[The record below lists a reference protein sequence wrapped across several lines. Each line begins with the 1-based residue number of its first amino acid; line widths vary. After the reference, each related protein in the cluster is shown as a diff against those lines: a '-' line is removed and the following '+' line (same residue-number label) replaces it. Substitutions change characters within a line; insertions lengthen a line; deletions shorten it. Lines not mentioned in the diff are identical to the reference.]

1 MGADHLT
8 FKLFSTTITPDS
20 SGIWISTV
28 ITFIAVP
35 ECIAVDVE
43 GVVSEE
49 EQAEPR
55 LERVDGNDQQNSDDP
70 TLFGWILVVYQV
82 LVNLKIK
89 LFISNDLV

>member
-1 MGADHLT
+1 MVWLSGMGADHLT
-8 FKLFSTTITPDS
+8 FKLFSTAITVTDS
-20 SGIWISTV
+20 SSIRIPAV

-55 LERVDGNDQQNSDDP
+55 LERVDGNNQQNSDDP
-70 TLFGWILVVYQV
+70 TLFGRILVIYQV
-82 LVNLKIK
+82 LINL
-89 LFISNDLV
+89 

>member
-1 MGADHLT
+1 MRAEHFA
-8 FKLFSTTITPDS
+8 FKLFSTTITDT
-20 SGIWISTV
+20 SGIWIPAV

-35 ECIAVDVE
+35 EGIAVDVE

-70 TLFGWILVVYQV
+70 TLFSWILVVYQV
-82 LVNLKIK
+82 LVNL
-89 LFISNDLV
+89 